1 MEGPN
6 PASILRNSVVVACGA
21 YVLIK
26 PDLYWRFLPVLT
38 VLVVIGTVTA
48 IEPPVAIAQIDIKR
62 ALSHSTSAY
71 CVFIAVGMQWPVFAL
86 LLLTMPLPRHFVS

>member
-21 YVLIK
+21 YMLIK
-26 PDLYWRFLPVLT
+26 LRPTLSPVVLT

-48 IEPPVAIAQIDIKR
+48 IGACDRPSTLSACPIQRVLTWGWCLSPSNAGLSSIAAAAK
-62 ALSHSTSAY
+62 ALCS
-71 CVFIAVGMQWPVFAL
+71 
-86 LLLTMPLPRHFVS
+86 